1 MPARPHFVTSDEVR
15 AHARTEPLGSVL
27 RSIGAKRLGDEYV
40 ENVLGLPLHLR
51 FAIEGRIDE
60 GRNTDET
67 ALASIPF
74 YSLCKGLFLP
84 LSQLQPEAVSHYFG
98 FLSTPPPDVNAREAL
113 LQTFLK
119 KDVGLTLVQKLAC
132 ILGDPFCGRR
142 STFKRDSMISLL
154 ASMTLSSKRD
164 LVNRLAMPGVGDVA
178 VLFAQF
184 REKTKLDPPLTASE
198 VLESLRFLPDA
209 ERSKKFGILRSLME
223 RMGALEAYF
232 LAKLL
237 LRKAGFGFD
246 YQGPLVARA
255 LADSYS
261 TATMKVDP
269 DAVGH
274 AIALTDAFHVA
285 GVLDDEGPA
294 GLRKIQLQPL
304 VPLRPALA
312 QQGDAPIPRFPTWV
326 ERKYDGIRLMV
337 HKSTD
342 LRGNV
347 LAGAFTRTRGDRLE
361 DIAGLENSIRTLLC
375 RNAIID
381 GELHGTIADIDLD
394 REGGGGRKPATV
406 YDILG
411 LLDGVPQKLVRLK
424 YTAFDLLYLD
434 GKDLTQRPLRE
445 RRAYLEALMA
455 PIAQLPLAVPLD
467 VSPLQQAEDQ
477 PTVNKLFAH
486 WRNQGYEGII
496 AKDPEGTYKI
506 AQRDPTWVKR
516 KPLETFDLVLL
527 GGVFAVTTKERAGM
541 FGSYIIGARMPD
553 GTFKDVGDV
562 AGLDV
567 ERDAIIQQT
576 IVREG
581 LITGR
586 RIERASSSG
595 VRPGLE
601 LRPSVVVTIKCEG
614 IVRDNAKQDFPYSL
628 RDPKIVVLRT
638 DKPASEADTTVSL
651 EQLYKKERLA

>member
-1 MPARPHFVTSDEVR
+1 MIRPHFVTVDDIRE
-15 AHARTEPLGSVL
+15 HAKEEGL
-27 RSIGAKRLGDEYV
+27 RSVFRGIGEKHLSDDYV
-40 ENVLGLPLHLR
+40 ERVLGIPIHLR
-51 FAIEGRIDE
+51 FAVERSMEEGHHVAD
-60 GRNTDET
+60 D
-67 ALASIPF
+67 AFASIPF

-84 LSQLQPEAVSHYFG
+84 LSMLQPEAVAHYFG
-98 FLSTPPPDVNAREAL
+98 IQAPPPPDMAAREAL
-113 LQTFLK
+113 LTTFLAK
-119 KDVGLTLVQKLAC
+119 PVGLDLVQKLAC

-154 ASMTLSSKRD
+154 ASMTLRSKKD
-164 LVNRLAMPGVGDVA
+164 LVNRLAAPGVGDVA
-178 VLFAQF
+178 VLFAEH
-184 REKTKLDPPLTASE
+184 RPSGKIDPALTSAE
-198 VLESLRFLPDA
+198 VIEALRFLPDA
-209 ERSKKFGILRSLME
+209 QRSQKFEILRSLME
-223 RMGALEAYF
+223 RMGKLESYF

-237 LRKAGFGFD
+237 LRKAAFGFD
-246 YQGPLVARA
+246 YQGPLIARA
-255 LADSYS
+255 IAEAFS
-261 TATMKVDP
+261 TPQRNVDA
-269 DAVGH
+269 DAVAH

-285 GVLDDEGPA
+285 RVLEEEGVS

-312 QQGDAPIPRFPTWV
+312 AQGDAPVPKFPTWV

-361 DIAGLENSIRTLLC
+361 DIAGLEASIRTLLC
-375 RNAIID
+375 RNCIVD
-381 GELHGTIADIDLD
+381 GELHGTIADVDLD
-394 REGGGGRKPATV
+394 REGGGGRRPATV

-411 LLDGVPQKLVRLK
+411 LLDGVPQKLVRLR

-445 RRAYLEALMA
+445 RRAYLEQLMA
-455 PIAQLPLAVPLD
+455 PVAALPLPVPID
-467 VSPLQQAEDQ
+467 VSQLQQAEGMND
-477 PTVNKLFAH
+477 VNRLFAH
-486 WRNQGYEGII
+486 FRNQGYEGII

-506 AQRDPTWVKR
+506 AQRDPSWVKR

-527 GGVFAVTTKERAGM
+527 GGVLAVTTKERTGM

-553 GTFKDVGDV
+553 GSFKDVGDV
-562 AGLDV
+562 AGLDI
-567 ERDAIIQQT
+567 ERDRIIQQQ
-576 IVREG
+576 IVRDG

-601 LRPSVVVTIKCEG
+601 LRPQIVVTIKCEG
-614 IVRDNAKQDFPYSL
+614 IVRDATKQEFPYSL
-628 RDPKIVVLRT
+628 RDPKIVVLRS
-638 DKPASEADTTVSL
+638 DKPPQEADTTQSL
-651 EQLYKKERLA
+651 EDLYKKERLS